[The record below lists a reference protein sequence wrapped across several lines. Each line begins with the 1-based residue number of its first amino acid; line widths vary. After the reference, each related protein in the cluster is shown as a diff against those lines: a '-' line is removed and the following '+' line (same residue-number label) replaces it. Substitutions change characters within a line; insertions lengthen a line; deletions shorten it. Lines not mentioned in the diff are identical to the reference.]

1 VTAAASVVI
10 DASPERVFDVLSDGW
25 KYAGWVVGASHVR
38 AVEPEW
44 PQVGSKIHHSVG
56 FWPAVVK
63 DASTVIRCERNE
75 RLVLDVAIWFV
86 GRGTVDL
93 ELRRLPGPGDRTEVT
108 MREEMHE
115 GLLSKL
121 PAAVVDPP
129 ITARNNET
137 LRRLGAMA
145 ERHAEPQS

>member
-1 VTAAASVVI
+1 VTAYAETVVA
-10 DASPERVFDVLSDGW
+10 ASPERVFEVLSDGW
-25 KYAGWVVGASHVR
+25 MYAAWVVGASHVR

-44 PQVGSKIHHSVG
+44 PEVGSKIHHSVG
-56 FWPAVVK
+56 LWPAVVK
-63 DASTVIRCERNE
+63 DASTVIRCDRNE

-93 ELRRLPGPGDRTEVT
+93 ELRRLPGPTERTEII

-129 ITARNNET
+129 ITARNKET
-137 LRRLGAMA
+137 LKRLGAMA
-145 ERHAEPQS
+145 EKHAEPQS